1 MLGVSERTF
10 RRYRDRLRDEGPEGS
25 HDRRIGK
32 PSSQRAAAEEI
43 RRMLGLYQERY
54 EGFPARH
61 FHEQRQ
67 KPYNYKLDYTVT
79 RLALQRA
86 GLMRPMVGMMLS
98 LPSRKRGTPRFAW
111 LPGDDR
117 QSDLVVTLED
127 ATSAIDSGLIS
138 RRRARRR
145 ASRAGRGDRPARAVL

>member
-67 KPYNYKLDYTVT
+67 KPYNYELDYTVT

-98 LPSRKRGTPRFAW
+98 LPSRKRGTPRA
-111 LPGDDR
+111 LPGCRAMTDNPIWW
-117 QSDLVVTLED
+117 SP
-127 ATSAIDSGLIS
+127 S
-138 RRRARRR
+138 RM
-145 ASRAGRGDRPARAVL
+145 RPTRSIRV

>member
-1 MLGVSERTF
+1 
-10 RRYRDRLRDEGPEGS
+10 
-25 HDRRIGK
+25 
-32 PSSQRAAAEEI
+32 
-43 RRMLGLYQERY
+43 MLGLYQERY

-98 LPSRKRGTPRFAW
+98 LPSRKRGTPRA
-111 LPGDDR
+111 LPGCR
-117 QSDLVVTLED
+117 AMTGNPIWWSP
-127 ATSAIDSGLIS
+127 S
-138 RRRARRR
+138 RM
-145 ASRAGRGDRPARAVL
+145 RPARSIRV